1 MARPLR
7 RTSFEHVAKLGGIHE
22 IKVLDSGRH
31 NCVQHDGKH
40 NHVRKGTPHTSHG
53 THTLGDCPRP
63 LQRERYLRSTRPHK
77 EDVRRLNTMQLATNT
92 GATIAA
98 KQRRANSPSMSW
110 YLPTNSNPINQTLVS
125 ANLLSAQDEAPFL

>member
-1 MARPLR
+1 MRSRFWTPDATTVCSTTASTTMCAKARHTRAMA
-7 RTSFEHVAKLGGIHE
+7 
-22 IKVLDSGRH
+22 
-31 NCVQHDGKH
+31 
-40 NHVRKGTPHTSHG
+40 HTHWVIA
-53 THTLGDCPRP
+53 PRP

-77 EDVRRLNTMQLATNT
+77 EDVRRLNTTQLATNT

>member
-1 MARPLR
+1 MA
-7 RTSFEHVAKLGGIHE
+7 
-22 IKVLDSGRH
+22 
-31 NCVQHDGKH
+31 
-40 NHVRKGTPHTSHG
+40 HTHWVIA
-53 THTLGDCPRP
+53 PRP

-77 EDVRRLNTMQLATNT
+77 EDVRRLNTTQLATNT